1 MHSICRGFWF
11 FQGHTWTHA
20 PAQAHTMHTHT
31 HSENALAQ
39 FRGEAR
45 PVSSPGLTVE
55 GGPQRW
61 VGVDWVCSATAHGTT
76 NNITGLTLSPT
87 HTHLK
92 SGQLLHTQFNQGL
105 CLWKWAYVTS
115 SVSTPPPPTPASLSF
130 YLSINV
136 SFCLSH
142 GLLLLLSVWLPV
154 CFETFYLFHS
164 SYRSTF
170 KRWQGMWFSESKSKA
185 H

>member
-55 GGPQRW
+55 GGEWELIEFAQLQPM
-61 VGVDWVCSATAHGTT
+61 
-76 NNITGLTLSPT
+76 GLQTILQDSHSPPHT
-87 HTHLK
+87 HT
-92 SGQLLHTQFNQGL
+92 
-105 CLWKWAYVTS
+105 WKAASYYTLNLIRAYVYGS
-115 SVSTPPPPTPASLSF
+115 EHMWPPLFPRPPPTPASLSF

>member
-11 FQGHTWTHA
+11 FQGHTWTRA
-20 PAQAHTMHTHT
+20 PTQAHTMHTHT
-31 HSENALAQ
+31 HWKRAQ
-39 FRGEAR
+39 FRGDAR

-76 NNITGLTLSPT
+76 DNITGLTLSPT
-87 HTHLK
+87 HAHLK
-92 SGQLLHTQFNQGL
+92 SSQLLHTQFNQGL

-115 SVSTPPPPTPASLSF
+115 SVSTPPLHLPLCLST
-130 YLSINV
+130 YR
-136 SFCLSH
+136 LSH

-170 KRWQGMWFSESKSKA
+170 KKWRGMWFQSINS
-185 H
+185 

>member
-1 MHSICRGFWF
+1 
-11 FQGHTWTHA
+11 
-20 PAQAHTMHTHT
+20 MHTHT

-45 PVSSPGLTVE
+45 PVSSSGLTVE

-76 NNITGLTLSPT
+76 DNITGLTLSPT

-92 SGQLLHTQFNQGL
+92 SSQLLHTQFNQGL

-115 SVSTPPPPTPASLSF
+115 SVSTPPLHLTLCH
-130 YLSINV
+130 SI
-136 SFCLSH
+136 CLSMYR
-142 GLLLLLSVWLPV
+142 SVFLTV
-154 CFETFYLFHS
+154 CFFCFLSDCLSALRHFTFFTVRIDPPLRNDKGCGYVC
-164 SYRSTF
+164 
-170 KRWQGMWFSESKSKA
+170 QKA
-185 H
+185 KAKPINS

>member
-115 SVSTPPPPTPASLSF
+115 SVSTPPPPYTCLSVILSVYQCIVLSF
-130 YLSINV
+130 SRFA
-136 SFCLSH
+136 SSAFCLTAC
-142 GLLLLLSVWLPV
+142 LLWDILP
-154 CFETFYLFHS
+154 
-164 SYRSTF
+164 
-170 KRWQGMWFSESKSKA
+170 FSQFV
-185 H
+185 